1 MKEEKIEI
9 DAVLVY
15 RDGKVYV
22 ERMVTGAMDCY
33 LFGDLMQ
40 AMNDAIVAYY
50 NAKKG
55 RRKEYVEGTN
65 GSEDG
70 E

>member
-1 MKEEKIEI
+1 MEEKIEI

-33 LFGDLMQ
+33 FLGELMQ
-40 AMNDAIVAYY
+40 AMNDAIVEFY
-50 NAKKG
+50 NTKKG

>member
-1 MKEEKIEI
+1 M
-9 DAVLVY
+9 DMVLVY

-40 AMNDAIVAYY
+40 AMTDVIVAYY

-55 RRKEYVEGTN
+55 RRKEYVEVTN